1 MSDTSIATGELV
13 LSALGLDGVCVQ
25 VYLAMHSVPEAD
37 AEQLSARLGIEVPE
51 VIDALDELSDLTL
64 LRPGLSPAHKLR
76 PISIERAVHTL
87 IRQQAEQL
95 KMQSGALTMLQSAMK
110 ELLASRPARQSDG
123 RGDIEMVTGEEA
135 IQSLVEQLTLRA
147 SESVWSAIP
156 GRRPSPE
163 ALEVA
168 RPFDEEVA
176 QRGVPSRSLY
186 QQSVLGDRPNMEYA
200 RWLSGLGIE
209 IRSAPMV
216 PVRMI
221 IVDHAVAAV
230 LHHQPQ
236 LPVEMFVIREP
247 ALLIPLIE
255 LFQMCWAGAKPIDGL
270 EQRNANSEAEPTA
283 QEAAFLRLLAAG
295 STDEAAA
302 KKLGVSVRTVR
313 RMMADLMERLGATS
327 RFEAGHRA
335 TQRGWL

>member
-1 MSDTSIATGELV
+1 MSDTSMVMGQQV
-13 LSALGLDGVCVQ
+13 LGALGLDGSSVQ
-25 VYLAMHSVPEAD
+25 VYLTLHSTPEAD
-37 AEQLSARLGIEVPE
+37 PEQLAERLGMEVPE

-76 PISIERAVHTL
+76 PVSIERAVHTL
-87 IRQQAEQL
+87 LRQQAEQL
-95 KMQSGALTMLQSAMK
+95 TLQSDALTNLRSAMK
-110 ELLASRPARQSDG
+110 ELLASSPARHGDG
-123 RGDIEMVTGEEA
+123 RGDIEMLTGVDT
-135 IQSLVEQLTLRA
+135 IQSVIEQLTLRA
-147 SESVWSAIP
+147 GESVWSSIP
-156 GRRPSPE
+156 GLRPTPE

-168 RPFDEEVA
+168 RPFDQEVA
-176 QRGVPSRSLY
+176 QRNVPSRSLY
-186 QQSVLGDRPNMEYA
+186 QNSTLGDRPNMEYA

-209 IRSAPMV
+209 IRTAPVV
-216 PVRMI
+216 PIRLI

-230 LHHQPQ
+230 LHRQPQ
-236 LPVEMFVIREP
+236 LPVEMFVVREP

-255 LFQMCWAGAKPIDGL
+255 LFEMWWAAATPFDELEPKSAPAEKPT
-270 EQRNANSEAEPTA
+270 P
-283 QEAAFLRLLAAG
+283 QEAAFLRLLAGG